1 MAKNKIDALIEA
13 VRAALRKDDKY
24 VPLGIYLS
32 DIKRDPSKNVFGSED
47 VLTELVNKILASD
60 SQKAP
65 ADIISDAEKIYR
77 TVVPLGEDTENYG
90 IAKAVF
96 LKLFEKNGIYFRG
109 LFTDKLYL
117 AFYDKSRYIET
128 MCALLDVPGV
138 RKKIGLISEHA
149 VNVRQ
154 YFSDEKRFSSA
165 VISGAIKICRAEDPE
180 AEVGKLLRNAEK
192 SSGIYDISEESISL
206 AEMELRRTEEMLES
220 ANHILDLTDRRLDT
234 FKSVSETSEAS
245 IKNISLSEI
254 EKLRREAKNA
264 ELELRQAYDSFL
276 NEEHEGI
283 IFEKDKLVREVL
295 DSADGKIRE
304 LKMIAE
310 SIKSSTSAELFRIN
324 TEANKA
330 VDRAAAMLQSGELKD
345 IISELEKN
353 DGLVEKIIRVDE
365 FSRSFE
371 PEKVHIA
378 AVSTEPVHIP
388 AAVVPAPL
396 KQVQTQVQSQS
407 QQYSEPADRTVNIY
421 FNEAVPFKTRFAELM
436 AKKERDISENGTIY
450 HEQFDNILTA
460 VIENANPYLIGPSGC
475 GKTYL
480 VSQIAELLGLE
491 YLDIGYINEEYDIIG
506 FQTADGGYNYPAFY
520 RAYKYGGIV
529 FCDEFDN
536 GNSRAA
542 VKLNSFMANG
552 SGASYCFPNGER
564 VSRHPNFRI
573 IAAGN
578 TSGGGA
584 DRNYSTR
591 EKIEESL
598 QQRFTAIYVDYD
610 NRLEENIL
618 RNYPK
623 WFEFAVRFRKA
634 TDAWSKAN
642 ETSAPGIFTTRDA
655 ASIKKYLDHES
666 YGAES
671 IISYEFI
678 ETKDNEY
685 LAFLHREM
693 KQFYESGER
702 DSSELF
708 EIFSRIVT
716 DLRNGGSR
724 R

>member
-13 VRAALRKDDKY
+13 VRNVLRKDDRY
-24 VPLGIYLS
+24 MPLAVYLS
-32 DIKRDPSKNVFGSED
+32 EIKREPSKNVFGSED

-60 SQKAP
+60 SQKVP
-65 ADIISDAEKIYR
+65 ADIISDAEKIYS
-77 TVVPLGEDTENYG
+77 VIVPLGEDTENYG
-90 IAKAVF
+90 TAKAVF
-96 LKLFEKNGIYFRG
+96 LKLFERNGIYFRG
-109 LFTDKLYL
+109 LFTEKLYDVF
-117 AFYDKSRYIET
+117 ADKSRYIET
-128 MCALLDVPGV
+128 MSGLAEIPGV
-138 RKKIGLISEHA
+138 RKKINLISEHA

-165 VISGAIKICRAEDPE
+165 VVSGAIKICRAQDPQ
-180 AEVGKLLRNAEK
+180 AETEKLLRLAEK
-192 SSGIYDISEESISL
+192 ASGIYDISEESISL
-206 AEMELRRTEEMLES
+206 AEMSLRQTEEMLES
-220 ANHILDLTDRRLDT
+220 ARHTLALTDRRLDT
-234 FKSVSETSEAS
+234 FKEVSESSEAS
-245 IKNISLSEI
+245 IKNTSLNEI

-264 ELELRQAYDSFL
+264 ELELRKAYDSFL

-283 IFEKDKLVREVL
+283 IYEKDKLVQEVL

-330 VDRAAAMLQSGELKD
+330 VDRAAAMLGSGELKD
-345 IISELEKN
+345 IISELERN
-353 DGLVEKIIRVDE
+353 DGLVEKIIRVEE

-371 PEKVHIA
+371 PERIPV
-378 AVSTEPVHIP
+378 AVSAVSSEPVSIP
-388 AAVVPAPL
+388 VSAASASERQAQFR
-396 KQVQTQVQSQS
+396 K
-407 QQYSEPADRTVNIY
+407 YSEPADRSVNIY
-421 FNEAVPFKTRFAELM
+421 FNEAVPFKKRFAELM

-450 HEQFDNILTA
+450 HEHFDNILTA
-460 VIENANPYLIGPSGC
+460 VVEDANPYLIGPSGC
-475 GKTYL
+475 GKTFL
-480 VSQIAELLGLE
+480 VGQIAELLGLE

-578 TSGGGA
+578 TSGSGA

-618 RNYPK
+618 RDYPA

-642 ETSAPGIFTTRDA
+642 ETAAPGIFTTRDA

-666 YGAES
+666 YGAED

-685 LAFLHREM
+685 LAFLEREM
-693 KQFYESGER
+693 KNFYDGKERESGE
-702 DSSELF
+702 LF
-708 EIFSRIVT
+708 KVFSRIVS
-716 DLRNGGSR
+716 DIRNGGSR